1 MTKTTLAIIVTYNP
15 RIGELA
21 ALLSFLTRSDVDT
34 LVIDNSSSNVDA
46 ISVVVPDHPRAV
58 LVKLDRNSGIA
69 HAQNIG
75 LTRAIAAGYRFA
87 LLLDQDSLPEGAFV
101 ETALQAFRTLDP
113 DGTKIAAVAPSFYD
127 QTTRYRYPFVRFD
140 RFRVRTF
147 EPTEPFERV
156 SLIISSGSMLRLRLL
171 HEIGLMNDAL
181 YIDHVDTDW
190 SLRAIAKGYELVGLR
205 DNTMR
210 HSVGDATIRVLGR
223 NLPAHNPR
231 RRYLSTRNLF
241 YLIFHANAPLQWK
254 VKEATTSML
263 KLILVLPVIAAP
275 AAHVRSYL
283 LGMRDGVVA
292 DFARHE
298 T

>member
-1 MTKTTLAIIVTYNP
+1 MMRTTLAIVVTYNP
-15 RIGELA
+15 GIGELA
-21 ALLSFLTRSDVDT
+21 ALLSFLTRADVDT
-34 LVIDNSSSNVDA
+34 LVIDNASNNVGA
-46 ISVVVPDHPRAV
+46 ISALLPNHPRAAIV
-58 LVKLDRNSGIA
+58 ALDRNTGIA

-75 LTRAIAAGYRFA
+75 LRRAISAGYQFA
-87 LLLDQDSLPEGAFV
+87 LLLDQDSLPEGTFV
-101 ETALQAFRTLDP
+101 ETALQAFHRLDP
-113 DGTKIAAVAPSFYD
+113 EGTKIAAVVPSFYD
-127 QTTRYRYPFVRFD
+127 QATRYRYPFVRFD
-140 RFRVRTF
+140 RFCVRTF

-156 SLIISSGSMLRLRLL
+156 SLIISSGSILRLSLL
-171 HEIGLMNDAL
+171 QEIGLMNDAL
-181 YIDHVDTDW
+181 FIDHVDTDW

-241 YLIFHANAPLQWK
+241 YLIFHENAPLQWK

-263 KLILVLPVIAAP
+263 KLILVLPVIEAP

-283 LGMRDGVVA
+283 LGIRDGIVA
-292 DFARHE
+292 NFARHD